1 MALLSYSDYLYQC
14 RIYDSS
20 GNLVGLYDDLVSLQ
34 YKKIV
39 NSIGMAVL
47 TVRDTHPI
55 ISQLADDLLLNV
67 YFTYRPQAV
76 GEITDQQDFVGL
88 YRDKQIATDTD
99 GNTHYLLY
107 FMGSIEVLNRNI
119 IAFSAG
125 TVNKSQW
132 TGSSIDSIA
141 RTAVQYNCT
150 SFATTANG
158 RLRNAIVIRNLD
170 SNTSSGRDP
179 VTSGINYSAPYR
191 NVLEVN
197 QELAQLGGFDFDV
210 VFDKANLGN
219 ALHYQQFAGQLGTDK
234 STTIIFDLN
243 LDNIQGANLNGER
256 LKEKTVAI
264 VGGQGQGSARVTA
277 IRTGANRS
285 ASNDYEIFVD
295 ARSNTSTELNSI
307 GDAKM
312 TELEART
319 SIDVDIAPSS
329 GYVYRRDYGLGDLVT
344 VSFAG
349 TFVVKK
355 INVVEV
361 TFDQDQNTKIRIE
374 LVDA

>member
-14 RIYDSS
+14 RIYDGS

-47 TVRDTHPI
+47 TVPDTHAI

-67 YFTYRPQAV
+67 YFTYRPLSG
-76 GEITDQQDFVGL
+76 GEITDVQDFVGL
-88 YRDKQIATDTD
+88 YRDKQIATDAD
-99 GNTHYLLY
+99 GNVHYLLY
-107 FMGSIEVLNRNI
+107 FMSAMDAINRNI
-119 IAFSAG
+119 VAFNSG
-125 TVNKSQW
+125 VTGKSQW
-132 TGSSIDSIA
+132 SGIA
-141 RTAVQYNCT
+141 VAIIANDVVLYNCT
-150 SFATTANG
+150 ASATTGNS
-158 RLRNAIVIRNLD
+158 RLRNANVVRGL
-170 SNTSSGRDP
+170 TASGAVGGTP
-179 VTSGINYSAPYR
+179 TINYSAAYR
-191 NVLEVN
+191 NVLEIN
-197 QELAQLGGFDFDV
+197 QEMAKLGGFDFDV
-210 VFDKANLGN
+210 IYDPLVGHIAYKQ
-219 ALHYQQFAGQLGTDK
+219 YAGQLGTDK

-243 LDNIQGANLNGER
+243 LDNIMAANLNGER

-264 VGGQGQGSARVTA
+264 VGGQGTGSSRTTA
-277 IRTGANRS
+277 IRTGTNQS

-312 TELEART
+312 YDLEART

-344 VSFAG
+344 VSFAN
-349 TFVVKK
+349 TLVVKK
-355 INVVEV
+355 ISVVEV